1 MVILAGKHIFA
12 ENITY
17 VIGFTITQKQGKE
30 VENMRREAR
39 QERQLNIA
47 QVAGYHHGNSQ
58 YQKYG
63 VFASDRMQETD
74 SSYHLLKDGSL
85 PAVIG
90 IEWESEV
97 FGITN
102 HTTYA
107 NLLRDVVFKIFPDN
121 LWKIES
127 DCTLGTRNREE
138 VNEYGQAIGAECI
151 TQPMTKAFIRNQYCN
166 FKAMYEMCKAFGIDN
181 AKTGHCGQHAHISLT
196 CFGRS
201 KAVQD
206 EAIRK
211 LFYIVN
217 RHYDLICAL
226 LYRRADRQ
234 SWCGRMDYR
243 QAWTMDL
250 NYMDGSHSNGCN
262 YSHYR
267 NGNIELRIPG
277 GQKDY
282 PCFRN
287 TMESIFHLIEVSK
300 TISRKDCDDIVK
312 IFSGCNQHVFDRLR
326 SYCYDRGTI
335 TVEQLNAIRETVKTV
350 DFR

>member
-1 MVILAGKHIFA
+1 
-12 ENITY
+12 
-17 VIGFTITQKQGKE
+17 
-30 VENMRREAR
+30 MRQEAR
-39 QERQLNIA
+39 QERRVDIA
-47 QVAGYHHGNSQ
+47 NVAGYHCGNRQ
-58 YQKYG
+58 YEKKV
-63 VFASDRMQETD
+63 VFASDRPQEANDDYT
-74 SSYHLLKDGSL
+74 LKKDGTL
-85 PAVIG
+85 PAMIG
-90 IEWESEV
+90 IELETECW
-97 FGITN
+97 GIKSRTI
-102 HTTYA
+102 YA
-107 NLLRDVVFKIFPDN
+107 NLLRDVVFKVFPDN

-127 DCTLGTRNREE
+127 DVTLNGGD
-138 VNEYGQAIGAECI
+138 VGAECI
-151 TQPMTKAFIRNQYCN
+151 TQPMTKAFIRNQYRN
-166 FKAMYEMCKAFGIDN
+166 FKAMYQYFESFGISASRSGN
-181 AKTGHCGQHAHISLT
+181 CGQHAHISLT

-226 LYRRADRQ
+226 LYRRQDRQ
-234 SWCGRMDYR
+234 DWCGRMDYT

-250 NYMDGSHSNGCN
+250 NNMPGSHGNGCN

-287 TMESIFHLIEVSK
+287 TMESIFHLIEASK
-300 TISRKDCDDIVK
+300 NISRKDCNDITKV
-312 IFSGCNQHVFDRLR
+312 FAGCNQHVFDRLR
-326 SYCYDRGTI
+326 SYCYERGTI
-335 TVEQLNAIRETVKTV
+335 SAEQLDTIRATVKTV